1 MPRDFALV
9 GNRQLKQGLWSD
21 FPERMVNRATM
32 ARMRLNVMRSAAPV
46 AASFCGTLVAAGVVL
61 LATTPTHPA
70 RYTFLSPAI
79 ELRFFPLPFDHR
91 APRSALRRTRIR
103 E

>member
-79 ELRFFPLPFDHR
+79 PFLSHSS
-91 APRSALRRTRIR
+91 APRAIAGPLDQSA
-103 E
+103 